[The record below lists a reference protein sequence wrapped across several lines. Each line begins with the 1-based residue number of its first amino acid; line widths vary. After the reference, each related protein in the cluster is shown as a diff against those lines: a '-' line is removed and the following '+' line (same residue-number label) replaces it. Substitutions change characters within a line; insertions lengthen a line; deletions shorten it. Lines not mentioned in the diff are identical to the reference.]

1 MTAIVGFTCRD
12 GLVIASDTEESY
24 GEVKAYTHKLFPSE
38 RPRARLC
45 IAGAGIGYLIDYV
58 NERVVDAL
66 DSRITTVSAFRASLV
81 EILEKLYENKFHHY
95 PVESEAEL
103 RIQLL
108 IGVQFASDAT
118 PPVWTHPALFEC
130 QASLVTPI
138 GRTKRSCILGVGEV
152 LKQTGIEFAGWG
164 LTVSLAEWASI
175 YLIHEAKR
183 RLGGVGGNTHTF
195 VMRTDGT
202 FSYGLGKNI
211 MEKEALLQAFA
222 RTNQLF
228 MLSLDP
234 SVPDSRAKDFVD
246 AGVKWLRDARR
257 VMQKLEREGSKV
269 KPPIEIRSGE
279 IEKIMRKIA
288 RRSASQRSEP
298 GQ

>member
-1 MTAIVGFTCRD
+1 
-12 GLVIASDTEESY
+12 
-24 GEVKAYTHKLFPSE
+24 
-38 RPRARLC
+38 
-45 IAGAGIGYLIDYV
+45 
-58 NERVVDAL
+58 
-66 DSRITTVSAFRASLV
+66 
-81 EILEKLYENKFHHY
+81 
-95 PVESEAEL
+95 
-103 RIQLL
+103 
-108 IGVQFASDAT
+108 
-118 PPVWTHPALFEC
+118 
-130 QASLVTPI
+130 
-138 GRTKRSCILGVGEV
+138 VGEV